1 MEVEDQVLCKLFHA
15 GVLVRTALLIAVS
28 VYIAKGDIITA
39 SLYSPFG
46 GPSAVV
52 IDLDGITPPSQSTL
66 TGTGYSIQF
75 SPGFSSNE
83 GIVQGSVSDVCAVP
97 VAGVSGGQPEYL
109 TGGYGSPLTTDI
121 SASGNYLS
129 TGLGTITITFTDPH
143 NSLIL
148 LWGSIDT
155 GNSVTLNDAANFA
168 ATGTDIQAAAAGF
181 VSNGYQGPG
190 GSAYV
195 AIDTDTP
202 FTVATFTSSV
212 ISFEFAG
219 VEAATLP
226 SVPEPSSMTLIGIG
240 IGIGLLAARRRR
252 IARPVAQGHS

>member
-1 MEVEDQVLCKLFHA
+1 MLCKLFRTGA
-15 GVLVRTALLIAVS
+15 FVRTALLIAVS
-28 VYIAKGDIITA
+28 VCIAKGDTITA

-46 GPSAVV
+46 GPSPVV
-52 IDLDGITPPSQSTL
+52 IDLDAITPPSQSTL
-66 TGTGYSIQF
+66 TGTGYSIDF

-83 GIVQGSVSDVCAVP
+83 GVVQGSASGAYAVP
-97 VAGVSGGQPEYL
+97 VAGVSAGQPEYL

-143 NSLIL
+143 NSLVL

-155 GNSVTLNDAANFA
+155 GNSVTLNDAENFT
-168 ATGTDIQAAAAGF
+168 ATGTEIQAAAAGF

-190 GSAYV
+190 GSAWV
-195 AIDTDTP
+195 AVDTDTP
-202 FTVATFTSSV
+202 FTTATFTSSS

-219 VEAATLP
+219 VETTTLP
-226 SVPEPSSMTLIGIG
+226 SVPEPSSMVLIGTGIG
-240 IGIGLLAARRRR
+240 IGFLAVRRRR
-252 IARPVAQGHS
+252 ITRPATQGHI